1 VVTPPGGAGTFTVPP
16 LPAQASIGKE
26 VQIPVTWTVPT
37 GGWRGLE
44 WIKLLLR
51 DVDDPNSFAT
61 IKFEEARNK
70 FYLLDTA
77 GVINAP
83 IELVLKDCTFK
94 AAGPT
99 APTVTTTFSFKFAS
113 AAAGHRF
120 AVEVSARDDARV
132 RSGFSPAG
140 LTALKPI

>member
-1 VVTPPGGAGTFTVPP
+1 
-16 LPAQASIGKE
+16 
-26 VQIPVTWTVPT
+26 
-37 GGWRGLE
+37 
-44 WIKLLLR
+44 
-51 DVDDPNSFAT
+51 VDDANSFAT

-99 APTVTTTFSFKFAS
+99 APTVTTTFAFKFTS
-113 AAAGHRF
+113 AAKSHSF
-120 AVEVSARDDARV
+120 AVEVSARNDARV

-140 LTALKPI
+140 MISVKSS